1 MTLTVSPIARLAD
14 VILQTAIEEFLNGG
28 SVAGRVSQ
36 LYICN
41 VLAEGYEQMNHVDAL
56 ALKEKVLR
64 AIIDKSIG

>member
-1 MTLTVSPIARLAD
+1 M
-14 VILQTAIEEFLNGG
+14 
-28 SVAGRVSQ
+28 AGRVSQ

>member
-1 MTLTVSPIARLAD
+1 M
-14 VILQTAIEEFLNGG
+14 
-28 SVAGRVSQ
+28 AGRVSQ

-41 VLAEGYEQMNHVDAL
+41 VLAEGYEQMNNVDAL